1 MAPEPSSL
9 LQAAFALLGGL
20 LTISACYATGTILI
34 DRLGLGLR
42 RLESLPLAFM
52 VGAACLH
59 LVIFTLLDLN
69 IAYWPALAAVV
80 AGPIAAGIACRLRTA
95 PEPGSARTLRLLC
108 QVLFVPFF
116 IFYLFHAWAPENS
129 PDGSSYHLGNVAL
142 YLRDHGFKRVAP
154 DMFTSL
160 SQGME
165 LIFLPAFAIGKHSA
179 AAIVHLGFAVALAVA
194 MFAFGK
200 RIGNPWVGACASFL
214 VFASPVVGIAA
225 SSAYNDVGLAATGF
239 GCFYLLELWN
249 ETDNSRL
256 LALAGVLAGYAY
268 AIKYSGGVA
277 VPFAVGFVALKS
289 KRLRPVAVVILF
301 ASLMMAPWMIKNW
314 ITVQNP
320 LAPLANTIFRNPYF
334 HPYAEAQLA
343 LATRWYDVTNRM
355 TLPLEVAV
363 RGAKTQGMLGPL
375 FLLAPIGIV
384 AARSPVGR
392 TLLAAAVVFALPY
405 YFNFGTRFLIPALPY
420 VALAM
425 AVAMGN
431 FRGILSGTMAVHAVL
446 SWPWWLT
453 WYCDQYA
460 WRLETMPWKAALR
473 IIPEDQYLR
482 DHSWAY
488 SAARL
493 IDANVPKGS
502 QVLGTGGVAFAYS
515 EREFLIDTQSAPS
528 QTSMDALNVAWN
540 QDYQP
545 SMVQVFRMDDRN
557 LRRLRLVQIATVASE
572 WVQWGVH
579 EIRFYHRGNE
589 VKRNAA
595 WRLRAWPNPWE
606 VQLAFDGSL
615 ATRWRTWEAA
625 RPGDYIEVDFG
636 KDEEVDE
643 VRVYTSPE
651 DSAVQTALE
660 TLDQNGNWLQMVRN
674 PHVESSDLAHYSLR
688 LAATYEMKRRAL
700 EYLEVT
706 DNFAGAS
713 DLADDPEAWGLT
725 KVAAGY
731 GLRLYRVN
739 P

>member
-1 MAPEPSSL
+1 M
-9 LQAAFALLGGL
+9 
-20 LTISACYATGTILI
+20 
-34 DRLGLGLR
+34 
-42 RLESLPLAFM
+42 AFM

-59 LVIFTLLDLN
+59 LGVFILLALN
-69 IAYWPALAAVV
+69 IAYWPVLAAVV
-80 AGPIAAGIACRLRTA
+80 AVPIVAGIAWRLRTT
-95 PEPGSARTLRLLC
+95 SAAGADRTLRLLC
-108 QVLFVPFF
+108 LMLFVPFF
-116 IFYLFHAWAPENS
+116 IFYLFHAWAPEVS
-129 PDGSSYHLGNVAL
+129 PDGSGYHLSDVAI
-142 YLRDHGFKRVAP
+142 YLRGHGFGRITT
-154 DMFTSL
+154 DMFAWL

-165 LIFLPAFAIGKHSA
+165 LIFLPAFSIGKHSA
-179 AAIVHLGFAVALAVA
+179 AAIVHLGFAVALAIA
-194 MFAFGK
+194 MFAFGE
-200 RIGNPWVGACASFL
+200 RIGKPWAGACASFL
-214 VFASPVVGIAA
+214 VFASPVVGIDA

-249 ETDNSRL
+249 ETNNSRL

-268 AIKYSGGVA
+268 AIKYTGGVA

-289 KRLRPVAVVILF
+289 RRLRPVAIVILF

-334 HPYAEAQLA
+334 HPFAEAQVA

-355 TLPLEVAV
+355 ALPLEVTI
-363 RGAKTQGMLGPL
+363 RGAKTQGVLGPL
-375 FLLAPIGIV
+375 FLLAPIGIF
-384 AARSPVGR
+384 AARFPIGR
-392 TLLAAAVVFALPY
+392 RLLAAAVVFALPY

-425 AVAMGN
+425 ALAMGN
-431 FRGILSGTMAVHAVL
+431 SRVMLGGAMAVHAVL

-453 WYCDQYA
+453 WYCDPYA

-493 IDANVPKGS
+493 VDANVPKG
-502 QVLGTGGVAFAYS
+502 QPVLGTGGVAFAYS

-528 QTSMDALNVAWN
+528 QISVDALNVGWN
-540 QDYQP
+540 ADYQP
-545 SMVQVFRMDDRN
+545 SVVEVFRLQDLN
-557 LRRLRLVQIATVASE
+557 VRRLRLVQTAKVASE

-579 EIRFYHRGNE
+579 EMRFYHRGSE
-589 VKRNAA
+589 IKRNAG

-625 RPGDYIEVDFG
+625 KLGDYIEVDFG
-636 KDEEVDE
+636 EDEHVDE

-651 DSAVQTALE
+651 DSAVQTAVE
-660 TLDQNGNWLQMVRN
+660 TPDQNGNWHQAAQN
-674 PHVESSDLAHYSLR
+674 PQIENNDLTHYSLR
-688 LAATYEMKRRAL
+688 LAATYEMKQRGL
-700 EYLEVT
+700 EYLELT

-713 DLADDPEAWGLT
+713 DFADDPAAWGLT
-725 KVAAGY
+725 KIAAGF
-731 GLRLYRVN
+731 GLRLYKINPYRVN